1 VKLTTKMYR
10 TLICFWLCLASG
22 VFAFGQK
29 PTPPA
34 DSSPSVIGTWEGTLD
49 AGTAKLRL
57 VLHIDGAKDGA
68 LVARLDSPDQGAT
81 DLPIDSLSVAGNT
94 LHFEMKS
101 LAAMYEGKLESDGA
115 QLTGEFRQGGQAL
128 PLTFK
133 RTGRTATKS
142 LLTLRK
148 IDAGGHSLSMLVG
161 GEVTPTVVFEAGFG
175 AGLASWSTVQSNIAK
190 FARTVSYDR
199 AGIGQSE
206 AGPKPRAA
214 KQIALELHT
223 ALQNAGIGPPFV
235 LVGHSFGG
243 IYVRVFADMYPKEV
257 AGMVLIDPSQE
268 TFDEWTRTHQEA
280 QRTALDE
287 QIAKA
292 SLGVRDESAEVNTS
306 YQQARAAKVPAGVP
320 VILLTAMKDDT
331 MPAAVRAV
339 WAEKHEEWIAKVPGG
354 KHLRVENSGHFIQGE
369 QPQIVIDAIKQ
380 VADQGRSKTP

>member
-1 VKLTTKMYR
+1 MYR
-10 TLICFWLCLASG
+10 TVICFWLCVISCGL
-22 VFAFGQK
+22 AFGQ
-29 PTPPA
+29 TPAP
-34 DSSPSVIGTWEGTLD
+34 PSVIGTWEGTLD
-49 AGTAKLRL
+49 VGAAKLRL
-57 VLHIDGAKDGA
+57 VLHIDGGKDGA

-81 DLPIDSLSVAGNT
+81 DLPIDSLSVASNT

-101 LAAMYEGKLESDGA
+101 LAAIYEGKLASDGA
-115 QLTGEFRQGGQAL
+115 QITGEFRQGGQAL

-133 RTGRTATKS
+133 RTSRTSTKS

-148 IDAGGHSLSMLVG
+148 IDASGHNLNMLIG

-175 AGLASWSTVQSNIAK
+175 AGLTSWSTVQSNIAK

-199 AGIGQSE
+199 AGIGESE

-223 ALQNAGIGPPFV
+223 ALQNAGIGPPYV

-257 AGMVLIDPSQE
+257 SGMVLIDPSQE
-268 TFDEWTRTHQEA
+268 TFDDWARMHKEA
-280 QRTALDE
+280 QRAALDE
-287 QIAKA
+287 QIAK
-292 SLGVRDESAEVNTS
+292 SSQGVRDESAEVNTS

-331 MPAAVRAV
+331 MPAAVRRV
-339 WAEKHEEWIAKVPGG
+339 WAEKHDEWITKVPGG
-354 KHLRVENSGHFIQGE
+354 KHIKVENSGHFIQGE
-369 QPQIVIDAIKQ
+369 QPQVVIDAIRQVVAQGKKQ
-380 VADQGRSKTP
+380 

>member
-1 VKLTTKMYR
+1 MTTKMYR
-10 TLICFWLCLASG
+10 SVISLWLCLVG
-22 VFAFGQK
+22 CVFAFGQK
-29 PTPPA
+29 PAPAA

-49 AGTAKLRL
+49 AGMAKLRL
-57 VLHIDGAKDGA
+57 VLHIDGTKEGA

-101 LAAMYEGKLESDGA
+101 LAAMYEGKLESDA
-115 QLTGEFRQGGQAL
+115 QITGEFRQGGQAL
-128 PLTFK
+128 ALTFK

-148 IDAGGHSLSMLVG
+148 IDASGHNLNLLVG

-175 AGLASWSTVQSNIAK
+175 AGLASWSTVQSTITK

-223 ALQNAGIGPPFV
+223 ALQNAGIGPPYV

-268 TFDEWTRTHQEA
+268 TFDDWTRTHQEA

-292 SLGVRDESAEVNTS
+292 SQGVRDESAEVNTS

-331 MPAAVRAV
+331 MPAGVRKV
-339 WAEKHEEWIAKVPGG
+339 WAEKHEEWIAKVPAG
-354 KHLRVENSGHFIQGE
+354 KHIKVEKSGHFIQAE
-369 QPQIVIDAIKQ
+369 QPQVVIDAIKQ
-380 VADQGRSKTP
+380 VVDQARRKTP

>member
-1 VKLTTKMYR
+1 MTTKMYR
-10 TLICFWLCLASG
+10 SVISLWLCLVG
-22 VFAFGQK
+22 CVFAFGQK
-29 PTPPA
+29 PAPPA

-49 AGTAKLRL
+49 AGMAKLRL
-57 VLHIDGAKDGA
+57 VLHIDGTKEGA

-101 LAAMYEGKLESDGA
+101 LAAMYEGKLESDA
-115 QLTGEFRQGGQAL
+115 QITGEFRQGGQVLA
-128 PLTFK
+128 LTFK

-148 IDAGGHSLSMLVG
+148 IDASGHNLNLLVG

-175 AGLASWSTVQSNIAK
+175 AGLTSWSTVQSNIAK

-223 ALQNAGIGPPFV
+223 ALQNAGIGPPYV

-257 AGMVLIDPSQE
+257 AGIVLIDPSQE
-268 TFDEWTRTHQEA
+268 TFDDWTRTHQEA

-292 SLGVRDESAEVNTS
+292 SQGVRDESAEVNTS

-331 MPAAVRAV
+331 MPAGVRKV

-354 KHLRVENSGHFIQGE
+354 KHIVVENSGHFIQAE
-369 QPQIVIDAIKQ
+369 QPRVVIDPIKQ
-380 VADQGRSKTP
+380 VVDQARRKMP

>member
-1 VKLTTKMYR
+1 MTTKMYR
-10 TLICFWLCLASG
+10 SVISLWLCLVG
-22 VFAFGQK
+22 CVFAFGQE
-29 PTPPA
+29 PAPPA

-49 AGTAKLRL
+49 AGMAKLRL
-57 VLHIDGAKDGA
+57 VLHIDGTKEGA

-101 LAAMYEGKLESDGA
+101 LAAMYEGKLESDA
-115 QLTGEFRQGGQAL
+115 QITGEFRQGGQVLA
-128 PLTFK
+128 LTFK

-148 IDAGGHSLSMLVG
+148 IDASGHNLNLLIG
-161 GEVTPTVVFEAGFG
+161 GEVKPTVVFEAGFG
-175 AGLASWSTVQSNIAK
+175 AGLTSWSTVQSNIAK

-223 ALQNAGIGPPFV
+223 ALQNAGIGPPYV

-257 AGMVLIDPSQE
+257 AGIVLIDPSQE
-268 TFDEWTRTHQEA
+268 TFDDWTRTHQEA

-292 SLGVRDESAEVNTS
+292 SQGVRDESAEVNTS

-331 MPAAVRAV
+331 MPAGVRKV

-354 KHLRVENSGHFIQGE
+354 KHIVVENSGHFIQAE
-369 QPQIVIDAIKQ
+369 QPRVVIDPIKQ
-380 VADQGRSKTP
+380 VVDQARRKMP

>member
-1 VKLTTKMYR
+1 MTTKMYR
-10 TLICFWLCLASG
+10 SVISLWLCLVG
-22 VFAFGQK
+22 CVFAFGQK
-29 PTPPA
+29 PAPPA

-49 AGTAKLRL
+49 AGMAKLRL
-57 VLHIDGAKDGA
+57 VLTIADAKDGA
-68 LVARLDSPDQGAT
+68 LFARHNSPDQGAT

-101 LAAMYEGKLESDGA
+101 LAAMYEGKLESDA
-115 QLTGEFRQGGQAL
+115 QITGEFRQGGQAL
-128 PLTFK
+128 ALTFK

-148 IDAGGHSLSMLVG
+148 IDVSGHNLNLLVG

-175 AGLASWSTVQSNIAK
+175 AGLTSWSTVQSNIAK
-190 FARTVSYDR
+190 FALTVSYDR

-223 ALQNAGIGPPFV
+223 ALQNAGIGPPYV

-268 TFDEWTRTHQEA
+268 TFDDWTRTHQEA

-292 SLGVRDESAEVNTS
+292 SQGVRDESAEVNTS

-331 MPAAVRAV
+331 MPAAVRKV
-339 WAEKHEEWIAKVPGG
+339 WMEKHEEWIAMVPGS
-354 KHLRVENSGHFIQGE
+354 KHIKVENSGHFIQGE
-369 QPQIVIDAIKQ
+369 QPQIVIDAIRQ
-380 VADQGRSKTP
+380 VIDQSRK

>member
-1 VKLTTKMYR
+1 MTTKMYR
-10 TLICFWLCLASG
+10 AVIGSWLCLISC
-22 VFAFGQK
+22 VFGFGQK

-49 AGTAKLRL
+49 AGAAKLRL

-81 DLPIDSLSVAGNT
+81 DLPIDSLSVSGNT
-94 LHFEMKS
+94 LRFEMKS
-101 LAAMYEGKLESDGA
+101 LAAMYEGKLESDGS
-115 QLTGEFRQGGQAL
+115 QIIGEFRQGGQAL

-148 IDAGGHSLSMLVG
+148 IDASGHSLNMLVG
-161 GEVTPTVVFEAGFG
+161 GEAAPTVVFEAGFG
-175 AGLASWSTVQSNIAK
+175 TGLTSWSTVQSNIAK

-223 ALQNAGIGPPFV
+223 ALQNAGIGPPYV

-268 TFDEWTRTHQEA
+268 TFDDWARMHQEA

-292 SLGVRDESAEVNTS
+292 SQGARDESAEVNTS
-306 YQQARAAKVPAGVP
+306 YQQARAAKVPDGVP

-331 MPAAVRAV
+331 MPAAVRRV
-339 WAEKHEEWIAKVPGG
+339 WVEKHDEWITKVPGG
-354 KHLRVENSGHFIQGE
+354 KHIKVENSGHFIQGE
-369 QPQIVIDAIKQ
+369 QPQVVIDAIKQ
-380 VADQGRSKTP
+380 AVTQAKKP

>member
-1 VKLTTKMYR
+1 MYR
-10 TLICFWLCLASG
+10 TVICFWLCLISG
-22 VFAFGQK
+22 ALAFGQK
-29 PTPPA
+29 PAPPA
-34 DSSPSVIGTWEGTLD
+34 DSSPNVIGTWEGTLD
-49 AGTAKLRL
+49 AGVAKLRL

-81 DLPIDSLSVAGNT
+81 DLPVDSLSVAGNT

-101 LAAMYEGKLESDGA
+101 LGAMYEGKLENDGA

-148 IDAGGHSLSMLVG
+148 IDASGHHLNLLVG
-161 GEVTPTVVFEAGFG
+161 GEITPTVVFEAGFG
-175 AGLASWSTVQSNIAK
+175 AGLESWSTIQSAIAK

-223 ALQNAGIGPPFV
+223 ALQNAGIGPPYV

-243 IYVRVFADMYPKEV
+243 IYVRVFADMYPKEM

-268 TFDEWTRTHQEA
+268 TFDDWTRTHQEA
-280 QRTALDE
+280 QRKALDQE
-287 QIAKA
+287 IAKA
-292 SLGVRDESAEVNTS
+292 SQGVRDESAEVNTS
-306 YQQARAAKVPAGVP
+306 YQQARAAKVPAGIP
-320 VILLTAMKDDT
+320 VILLSAMKDDT
-331 MPAAVRAV
+331 MPAEVRKV
-339 WAEKHEEWIAKVPGG
+339 WTEKHEEWVAKLPGG
-354 KHLRVENSGHFIQGE
+354 KHIVVENSGHFIQAE
-369 QPQIVIDAIKQ
+369 QPQVVIDAIKQ
-380 VADQGRSKTP
+380 VVDQARRKTAE

>member
-1 VKLTTKMYR
+1 VKLATKVFR
-10 TLICFWLCLASG
+10 TGIFFWLCLTGG
-22 VFAFGQK
+22 VLAFGQK
-29 PTPPA
+29 PAPPA

-49 AGTAKLRL
+49 AGVAKLRL
-57 VLHIDGAKDGA
+57 VLHIDGAKDEA

-94 LHFEMKS
+94 LHFEMRS
-101 LAAMYEGKLESDGA
+101 LAAMYEGKLESD
-115 QLTGEFRQGGQAL
+115 QITGEFRQGGQAL

-133 RTGRTATKS
+133 LTGRTATKS

-148 IDAGGHSLSMLVG
+148 IDASGHNLSLLVG

-175 AGLASWSTVQSNIAK
+175 AGLTSWLTVQSNIAK

-206 AGPKPRAA
+206 AGPKPRTA

-223 ALQNAGIGPPFV
+223 ALQNAGIGPPYV

-268 TFDEWTRTHQEA
+268 TFDDWARTHPEA

-292 SLGVRDESAEVNTS
+292 SQGVRDESAEVNTS

-331 MPAAVRAV
+331 MPAAVRKV
-339 WAEKHEEWIAKVPGG
+339 WAEKHEEWIAKAPGG
-354 KHLRVENSGHFIQGE
+354 KHIKVENSGHFIQGE

-380 VADQGRSKTP
+380 VVDQARRKMT

>member
-1 VKLTTKMYR
+1 MTTKMYR
-10 TLICFWLCLASG
+10 SVISLWLCLVG
-22 VFAFGQK
+22 CVFAFGQE
-29 PTPPA
+29 PAPPA

-49 AGTAKLRL
+49 AGMAKLRL
-57 VLHIDGAKDGA
+57 VLHIDGTKEGA

-101 LAAMYEGKLESDGA
+101 LAAMYEGKLESDA
-115 QLTGEFRQGGQAL
+115 QITGEFRQGGQAL

-148 IDAGGHSLSMLVG
+148 IDASGHNLNLLVG

-175 AGLASWSTVQSNIAK
+175 AGLTSWSTVQSNIAK

-223 ALQNAGIGPPFV
+223 ALQNAGIGPPYV

-257 AGMVLIDPSQE
+257 AGIVLIDPSQE
-268 TFDEWTRTHQEA
+268 TFDDWTRTHQEA
-280 QRTALDE
+280 QRTTLDE

-292 SLGVRDESAEVNTS
+292 SQGVRDESAEVNTS

-331 MPAAVRAV
+331 MPAGVRKV

-354 KHLRVENSGHFIQGE
+354 KHIVVENSGHFIQAE
-369 QPQIVIDAIKQ
+369 QPQVVIDPIKQ
-380 VADQGRSKTP
+380 VVDQARRKMP

>member
-1 VKLTTKMYR
+1 MTTEVYR
-10 TLICFWLCLASG
+10 TVICFWLCLVG
-22 VFAFGQK
+22 CVFAFGQK
-29 PTPPA
+29 PAPAA

-49 AGTAKLRL
+49 AGMAKLRL
-57 VLHIDGAKDGA
+57 VLHIDGTKEGA

-101 LAAMYEGKLESDGA
+101 LAAMYEGKLESDA
-115 QLTGEFRQGGQAL
+115 QITGEFRQGGQAL
-128 PLTFK
+128 ALTFK
-133 RTGRTATKS
+133 RTGRTTTKS
-142 LLTLRK
+142 LLTLRN
-148 IDAGGHSLSMLVG
+148 IDAIGHHLNMLIG

-175 AGLASWSTVQSNIAK
+175 AGLTSWSTVQSNIAK

-223 ALQNAGIGPPFV
+223 ALQNAGIGPPYV

-268 TFDEWTRTHQEA
+268 TFDDWTRTHQEA
-280 QRTALDE
+280 KRTALDE

-292 SLGVRDESAEVNTS
+292 SQGVRDESAEVNTS

-331 MPAAVRAV
+331 MPAGVRKV

-354 KHLRVENSGHFIQGE
+354 KHIVVENSGHFIQAE
-369 QPQIVIDAIKQ
+369 QPQVVIDPIKQ
-380 VADQGRSKTP
+380 VVDQARRKMP